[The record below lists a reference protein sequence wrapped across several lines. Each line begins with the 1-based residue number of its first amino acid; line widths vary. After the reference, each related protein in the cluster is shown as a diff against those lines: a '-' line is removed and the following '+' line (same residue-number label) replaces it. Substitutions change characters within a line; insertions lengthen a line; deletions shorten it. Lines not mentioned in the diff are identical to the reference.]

1 MEVVIKKITLNDFKN
16 YDPNVKLK
24 CINDCEYC
32 WNEMPMDLIVT
43 EPKLTSVTQLPFVE
57 VDNKKVLRYY
67 NIKKLSYL
75 IHLYENSMIFYHLI
89 KIKNNK
95 KWVKC
100 EKPEGFDYNLVF
112 IKLPEVSEYDCGAYI
127 ATNKYKEEYDKYFKD
142 VPNETI
148 GLLKKLFGNY
158 FKNNI
163 SPTSYSEPFINV
175 PLFISTSLNDCGDM
189 LNELQRW
196 EKNKIY
202 YDSDIVFHIDSYYI
216 CECKEKNEKD
226 FVQEKKFNET
236 NSWRRLDFPTSTNV
250 ELVDL
255 PNYEDSE
262 YYTESKLDV
271 FLSQR
276 KTYSDDGEL
285 MEFVVIAC
293 GGRNV
298 CLKYKG
304 GYINRRTAN
313 NITYID
319 ELLSVEFG
327 DDENNWYK
335 IEYSN
340 GSGVELDYYYIIFNN
355 GYVKIND
362 KTINSFNKIKFTYI
376 IGAQIDSDENII
388 ENSGIKYEEIRE
400 CSFHKKNFKIE
411 EREEEYCFCKI
422 EPLSLYS
429 LENNF
434 KKPYARLL
442 SLKLDDNYDN
452 FTYTVFNTSLYD
464 DRLLGTSYV
473 DVDIPKISVDRGS
486 YTAMERHYILGEVNS
501 FDDLEKYRNNI
512 FKL

>member
-1 MEVVIKKITLNDFKN
+1 MEVVTKKITLNDFKN

-24 CINDCEYC
+24 CINNCEYC

-57 VDNKKVLRYY
+57 VDDKKVLRYY

-75 IHLYENSMIFYHLI
+75 IHLYEDSMIFHHLI

-100 EKPEGFDYNLVF
+100 EKPSKFDDNLVF

-142 VPNETI
+142 VPKETI
-148 GLLKKLFGNY
+148 DLLKNLFANY

-163 SPTSYSEPFINV
+163 SPTSYSNPFINV
-175 PLFISTSLNDCGDM
+175 PLFMSTSLNDCGDM

-202 YDSDIVFHIDSYYI
+202 YESDIVFHIDSYYV
-216 CECKEKNEKD
+216 CKKD
-226 FVQEKKFNET
+226 KVQEKKFNET
-236 NSWRRLDFPTSTNV
+236 NNWEKLNFPTSN
-250 ELVDL
+250 EDL
-255 PNYEDSE
+255 DVSPDNDKE
-262 YYTESKLDV
+262 YYTESKLDI

-276 KTYSDDGEL
+276 KTHSDDGEL
-285 MEFVVIAC
+285 MDFVVIKYK
-293 GGRNV
+293 GINV

-304 GYINRRTAN
+304 GYINRRTIN

-319 ELLSVEFG
+319 KLQSVEFG
-327 DDENNWYK
+327 NGENVWTEIKYEN
-335 IEYSN
+335 ISLN
-340 GSGVELDYYYIIFNN
+340 ADLNYYYVIYTDTLGFKEGIS
-355 GYVKIND
+355 K
-362 KTINSFNKIKFTYI
+362 SSEIKFTYL
-376 IGAQIDSDENII
+376 IGAQIDSNEEIVKD
-388 ENSGIKYEEIRE
+388 SGVKYEEIRK
-400 CSFHKKNFKIE
+400 CSFVKNDYTIDGINNT
-411 EREEEYCFCKI
+411 YGFCKI
-422 EPLSLYS
+422 EPLSVYS
-429 LENNF
+429 TENNL

-442 SLKLDDNYDN
+442 SLKRDDNYDK
-452 FTYTVFNTSLYD
+452 FTNTIFNTSLSD

-473 DVDIPKISVDRGS
+473 DVDLPKISVDRGT